1 MPYRILS
8 LFLALLLTLI
18 SFVACGT
25 ELPSEDEPSGQPPV
39 EDVPTEPDA
48 DEPTDPNSPEP
59 DEPADPD
66 RPVEPSTGDACA
78 HTDADGDEVCDECLE
93 SVVVLIDFYAINDL
107 HGKFCDTAKQPGLD
121 ELATYLRLSDERDDH
136 AVFLSSGDMWQGS
149 GESNLSSGAII
160 VEWMNELGFV
170 SMTLGNHEYDWG
182 EQAIRDNAAIAE
194 FPFLGI
200 NVYDVSTGE
209 RVDYCDSSVMVER
222 GGIQIGII
230 GAMGDCYSSISS
242 DKVENV
248 RFHTGSRLTAL
259 VQAEAQKLRAAGA
272 DLIVLSIHDGYDSSS
287 SGTLDVFFPQIS
299 DYYGSALSDGVVDL
313 VFEGHSHQRY
323 TLIDAKGVYHL
334 QGGGENSGISH
345 AEVKVNLITGA
356 NTVTVAGVV
365 SSGVYGSLEDDAATE
380 ALEQKYADVIDLAYN
395 SLGRVDHDIRSSE
408 LCDLI
413 AQYYLDTALEA
424 WGDDYDIVLG
434 GGYLKT
440 RTPYDLSRGTK
451 TYADVLSL
459 FPFDNP
465 LVLCSV
471 KGDKLRSRFINTG
484 SDYHTALSAYGESI
498 KSSIS
503 SSKTYYIV
511 VDTYTALYKP
521 NGLTVVAE
529 YESGVFARDLLA
541 EAIRRGDFTV
551 DHTDA
556 ALTSIDEV
564 LAIGGALAKG
574 QQTAASYYVKGKV
587 TRIENTTYGNLYIAD
602 ENGNEL
608 YVYGVYDMDGNRF
621 DAPAFAA
628 PITVGSE
635 IVLYAP
641 ILRYANN
648 STGQDIVELKNATLI
663 R

>member
-8 LFLALLLTLI
+8 LILALLLTL
-18 SFVACGT
+18 SSLVACGT
-25 ELPSEDEPSGQPPV
+25 ELPNGDGFGEQPPV
-39 EDVPTEPDA
+39 G
-48 DEPTDPNSPEP
+48 DEPTDP
-59 DEPADPD
+59 DDPASDGPAQPD
-66 RPVEPSTGDACA
+66 RPAEPSTGDGCA
-78 HTDADGDEVCDECLE
+78 HADADGDEVCDDCQE
-93 SVVVLIDFYAINDL
+93 SVVVLIDLYAINDL

-182 EQAIRDNAAIAE
+182 EQAIRDNAAIAA

-209 RVDYCDSSVMVER
+209 RVDYCESSVMIER

-248 RFHTGSRLTAL
+248 RFITGAQLTAL
-259 VQAEAQKLRAAGA
+259 VTDEAQRLREAGA
-272 DLIVLSIHDGYDSSS
+272 DLIVYSVHDGYDSSS
-287 SGTLDVFFPQIS
+287 SGTVDVFFPQIS

-323 TLIDAKGVYHL
+323 TLVDAGGVYHL

-345 AEVKVNLITGA
+345 AEVKVNLITGKVG
-356 NTVTVAGVV
+356 VTAAGVV
-365 SSGVYGSLEDDAATE
+365 SSTAYGSLEDDAATE
-380 ALEQKYADVIDLAYN
+380 ALEQRYADVIDRAYN
-395 SLGRVDHDIRSSE
+395 SLGRVDRTVSSSE
-408 LCDLI
+408 LCELV
-413 AQYYLDTALEA
+413 AQYYLDAALEY
-424 WGDDYDIVLG
+424 WGDEYDIVLG

-440 RTPYDLSRGTK
+440 RSPYDLSRGAK

-484 SDYHTALSAYGESI
+484 SDYHTALSEYGERI

-541 EAIRRGDFTV
+541 DAIRRGDFTT

-556 ALTSIDEV
+556 ALTSIGEV
-564 LAIGGALAKG
+564 LAIGRALDKG
-574 QQTAASYYVKGKV
+574 QQTAASYYVKGTV
-587 TRIENTTYGNLYIAD
+587 TRIENTTYGNLYIED
-602 ENGNEL
+602 GNGNEL
-608 YVYGVYDMDGNRF
+608 YVYGVYDTDGNRF
-621 DAPAFAA
+621 DSPAFAGGER
-628 PITVGSE
+628 PTVGSE

-641 ILRYANN
+641 IQRYVNN
-648 STGQDIVELKNATLI
+648 STGQDIVELKGATLI
-663 R
+663 Q